1 MLQLRDYQE
10 DALNKLRAS
19 FANGHRAVMF
29 YLPTGGG
36 KTECAISLL
45 DLADKK
51 GNKSAMVMDRRILCD
66 QTSKRLGKY
75 NIDHGVLMAGHWRYR
90 PEKPIQICS
99 VQTLEKREGF
109 PAIKLLVI
117 DEAHSNRAS
126 IIEFVKNYP
135 EIKVV
140 GLSASP
146 FTKGLGNTYTDVV
159 SGSTTKELVNMG
171 MLSPLRVFIAKEVD
185 MTGAKKI
192 AGEWSDKEAS
202 ERGIKIVGDV
212 VSEWVKKTHEIFNRP
227 VKTIVFSSG
236 VAHGEALSKQF
247 AEAGYN
253 FISISYKDDDEY
265 KEEVLK
271 DFAKEDSSIHGIIA
285 TDILTKGFDQAD
297 VLIGISA
304 RPFSKS
310 FSSHV
315 QQLGR
320 VMRPHHSKE
329 SAIWLDHSGNF
340 LRFYERWEDLY
351 NNGVKIL
358 DDKDTTAKEPSLND
372 KEAAKC
378 PRCGALWPLK
388 TDTCSHCGMV
398 RVKKNEVQ
406 AISGEMVELYGQKPE
421 KYSSEYMEK
430 FYHGL
435 IGYLQYKGK
444 NINRAYHLYKEKF
457 KVAPVWKK
465 KAGEFNN
472 DVINYVKKSNI
483 AFAKS
488 RK

>member
-1 MLQLRDYQE
+1 MLQLRGYQE

-109 PAIKLLVI
+109 PPIKLLVI

-351 NNGVKIL
+351 NNGVKTL
-358 DDKDTTAKEPSLND
+358 DDKDITAKEPSLND

-378 PRCGALWPLK
+378 PRCGALWPPK
-388 TDTCSHCGMV
+388 ADTCSHCGMV

-406 AISGEMVELYGQKPE
+406 SISGEMVELYGQKPK
-421 KYSSEYMEK
+421 KYSSEYKEK

-435 IGYLQYKGK
+435 IGYLQYEGK

-457 KVAPVWKK
+457 KEEPTWKK